1 MTTRKAPANKK
12 TVLTLEFAATKE
24 TPGTVRYD
32 MTEESV
38 EANGGRGTN
47 IYLPKSMIQ
56 RVDGGLRPTIEVHVV
71 ISE

>member
-1 MTTRKAPANKK
+1 MTTRKAPTGK
-12 TVLTLEFAATKE
+12 TVLRLEFAATKE

-47 IYLPKSMIQ
+47 IYLPKSMIKQ
-56 RVDGGLRPTIEVHVV
+56 VEGGLRPNIEIHVV
-71 ISE
+71 LPE